1 MGCKM
6 PGYVVAV
13 IRAYPKEVREDLD
26 SIVDKIRQRIGNKAY
41 NIMKWEPIDIAFGYR
56 AIDLYIS
63 MPEDIGGTEEIEEI
77 IKSVEDI
84 ENVDIVYITRIG
96 A

>member
-1 MGCKM
+1 M
-6 PGYVVAV
+6 PGYVVVV

-26 SIVDKIRQRIGNKAY
+26 NVVEKIKQKIEGKAY
-41 NIMKWEPIDIAFGYR
+41 SIMKWEFVEIAFGYR

-63 MPEDIGGTEEIEEI
+63 MPENMESGTEEIEEI
-77 IKSVEDI
+77 IRSVEDI
-84 ENVDIVYITRIG
+84 ENVDVIYLTRIG